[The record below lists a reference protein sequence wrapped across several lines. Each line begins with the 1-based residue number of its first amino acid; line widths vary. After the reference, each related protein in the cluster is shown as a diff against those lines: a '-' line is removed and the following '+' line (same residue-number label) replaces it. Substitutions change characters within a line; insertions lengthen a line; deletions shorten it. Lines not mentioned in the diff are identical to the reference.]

1 MADLAVPGQTKN
13 KGVVRVRY
21 KSSAQRYLER
31 VEMIDSIINNKL
43 IEQRQWKDLALGITA
58 NMGGERV
65 QSSGSKSKMADA
77 LNKCIDMEAE
87 IDRMVDKLID
97 MKREAVAILE
107 KMDNPYCYRLLHAR
121 YIQYIPLKD
130 IADKWGTEYTN
141 ITSAH
146 GRALAQ
152 VQRIMDGEDTVCDLA

>member
-1 MADLAVPGQTKN
+1 
-13 KGVVRVRY
+13 
-21 KSSAQRYLER
+21 
-31 VEMIDSIINNKL
+31 
-43 IEQRQWKDLALGITA
+43 
-58 NMGGERV
+58 
-65 QSSGSKSKMADA
+65 MADA

>member
-1 MADLAVPGQTKN
+1 MVVPGPFD
-13 KGVVRVRY
+13 KGVVRVRD

-31 VEMIDSIINNKL
+31 VEMVDSIIMNKL
-43 IEQRQWKDLALGITA
+43 IEHRQWKDLALGITA

-87 IDRMVDKLID
+87 IDGLMDKLIA
-97 MKREAVAILE
+97 MKREAVSILE
-107 KMDNPYCYRLLHAR
+107 RLDNPYYYRLLHAR

-130 IADKWGTEYTN
+130 IAAKWETEYTN

-146 GRALAQ
+146 GRALDC
-152 VQRIMDGEDTVCDLA
+152 VQKIMEWKDNE